1 MGIFS
6 SRPGAAETGVHYLR
20 PDLATWLALTTVL
33 LVSLAVGSVSLVG
46 TRFLAELADAEAR
59 ARAEL
64 GASSARETLRQEL
77 DEVRRAA
84 ALLAARPTL
93 RQYLAAG
100 DADALEAYMTRYCAG
115 AALGACAV
123 LQDGAVLRAAG
134 LPVDWAPVL
143 PEAAG
148 NPEFLLAGP
157 LADIPLLGAT
167 VTVDG
172 SPDTAVIVLR
182 PMDRD
187 FMARVSESVGLETSI
202 TLARAAADAAAGSER
217 GVRVV
222 KSASDASDAAWY
234 VASAPA
240 GGSATV
246 QLELQIRLPAEEV
259 MAPVAALERRM
270 WIIAFAVTLLAAG
283 SAILIGRYWIRGV
296 QRLTRAARRIGS
308 GHLDVPVPRERGA
321 ELGVLGDAMEQVR
334 RNLLELK
341 AARRIRDTILANIS
355 HEFRTPLAAQLAS
368 IELLRDEI
376 DTMPPE
382 AQAQLVRSLEHGAH
396 RLAWLIDNLLE
407 SVRIESG
414 QLGIRRQPVS
424 MADVVD
430 SARQLVEPLLDR
442 RGQALQVD
450 GLGGLPR
457 ITGDRERLVQVF
469 VNLLANASKFS
480 PRESRIRVAAESL
493 AAGRIRAWVE
503 DEGPGPELAG
513 DTTLFEAFR
522 RSSGDDPE
530 QSGLG
535 LGLYIVKSIVER
547 HGGRVWLAR
556 TVDGRTRASLELP
569 EHEAK

>member
-1 MGIFS
+1 
-6 SRPGAAETGVHYLR
+6 VHYLR

-46 TRFLAELADAEAR
+46 TRSLAELADAEAR

-77 DEVRRAA
+77 DDVRRAA

-93 RQYLAAG
+93 RRYLAAG
-100 DADALEAYMTRYCAG
+100 EADALEAYMARYCTG
-115 AALGACAV
+115 AALGACAI
-123 LQDGAVLRAAG
+123 LQGSAVVRTAG
-134 LPVDWAPVL
+134 LPIDWAPVL
-143 PEAAG
+143 EAAAAS
-148 NPEFLLAGP
+148 PEFVLAGP
-157 LADIPLLGAT
+157 LGDIPLLGAALI
-167 VTVDG
+167 VDG
-172 SPDTAVIVLR
+172 SPDSTVIVLR
-182 PMDRD
+182 PMDRE

-202 TLARAAADAAAGSER
+202 HRARPAGDAPDGGERSVSLAKAAPDAN
-217 GVRVV
+217 
-222 KSASDASDAAWY
+222 DAAWY
-234 VASAPA
+234 VASVPA
-240 GGSATV
+240 GGSAAAP
-246 QLELQIRLPAEEV
+246 LELQIRLPAKEV
-259 MAPVAALERRM
+259 LAPVAALEQRM
-270 WIIAFAVTLLAAG
+270 WIIAFTVTLLAAG
-283 SAILIGRYWIRGV
+283 SAIVIGRYWMRGV
-296 QRLTRAARRIGS
+296 QRLTRAARRIGG

-321 ELGVLGDAMEQVR
+321 ELGVLGDTMEQVR

-430 SARQLVEPLLDR
+430 TARQLVEPLLDR
-442 RGQALQVD
+442 RGQALEVEQ
-450 GLGGLPR
+450 LAGLPR

-480 PRESRIRVAAESL
+480 PRGSRIRVAAQSL
-493 AAGRIRAWVE
+493 PAGRIRAWVE

-535 LGLYIVKSIVER
+535 LGLYIVKSVVER
-547 HGGRVWLAR
+547 HGGRVWLER
-556 TVDGRTRASLELP
+556 TADARTRASLELP
-569 EHEAK
+569 EHEGNEDTCRR

>member
-1 MGIFS
+1 V
-6 SRPGAAETGVHYLR
+6 PYLR

-33 LVSLAVGSVSLVG
+33 LVCLAVGSVSLVG
-46 TRFLAELADAEAR
+46 TRSLAELADAEAR

-64 GASSARETLRQEL
+64 GVSSARETLRQEL

-93 RQYLAAG
+93 QQYLVAG
-100 DADALEAYMTRYCAG
+100 DANGLESYLARYCAG

-123 LQDGAVLRAAG
+123 LRRGTVVRAAG

-143 PEAAG
+143 PAAVLS
-148 NPEFLLAGP
+148 PEFVLAGP
-157 LADIPLLGAT
+157 FGDIPLLGAA
-167 VTVDG
+167 VAVDA
-172 SPDTAVIVLR
+172 SPGITVIVMRL
-182 PMDRD
+182 MDRD
-187 FMARVSESVGLETSI
+187 FMAGVSESVGLDTRI
-202 TLARAAADAAAGSER
+202 RAAEPSGAAAGSER
-217 GVRVV
+217 SVRLVNTTG
-222 KSASDASDAAWY
+222 DAGNAAWY
-234 VASAPA
+234 IASAPA
-240 GGSATV
+240 GGSATAP
-246 QLELQIRLPAEEV
+246 LELQIRLPAKDV
-259 MAPVAALERRM
+259 LAPVAALERRM
-270 WIIAFAVTLLAAG
+270 WIIAFTVTLLATG
-283 SAILIGRYWIRGV
+283 SAILVGRYWIRGV

-308 GHLDVPVPRERGA
+308 GQLDVPVPRERGA
-321 ELGVLGDAMEQVR
+321 ELGVLGDTMEQAR

-376 DTMPPE
+376 DTMPHA

-424 MADVVD
+424 LAAVVD

-442 RGQALQVD
+442 RGQSLAVHRLE
-450 GLGGLPR
+450 GLAR

-469 VNLLANASKFS
+469 VNLLANASKFA

-493 AAGRIRAWVE
+493 PADHIRIWVE
-503 DEGPGPELAG
+503 DEGPGPEDVA
-513 DTTLFEAFR
+513 DATLFDAFR

-547 HGGRVWLAR
+547 HGGRVWLER
-556 TVDGRTRASLELP
+556 TVDARTRASLELP